1 MTTVL
6 LAGASGDL
14 GARTTR
20 ALVARGADVRAL
32 TRSGAGPEKQQ
43 KLLDLGATVA
53 VADYDDAA
61 ALRQAAEGVDVVVST
76 ISGVRSVIVDA
87 QTQLLDAAVAAGV
100 PRFIPSDYAADY
112 RRVAP
117 GSNRNFEMRRDFAR
131 VLDRAAIRATS
142 VLNGA
147 FADMLTGQAPLV
159 LFDRDRVLY
168 WHDADQLLD
177 FTTKDDTAA
186 FTADAALDPDAPR
199 YLEIAGSE
207 VSARDLART
216 MTELTGRTFR
226 PTYAGPLGLLGGAAK
241 VGRAVSRD
249 DEAPFPAWQGMQYL
263 HSMFSGIGKLGPL
276 DNDRYGP
283 REWTPVRDVLAAR
296 GAAPEAAQQA
306 A

>member
-14 GARTTR
+14 GARTAR
-20 ALVARGADVRAL
+20 ALLAKGAEVRAL
-32 TRSGAGPEKQQ
+32 TRPGSG
-43 KLLDLGATVA
+43 KLEELHSLGVTV
-53 VADYDDAA
+53 VEADYDDAA
-61 ALRQAAEGVDVVVST
+61 ALRRACEGVDVVLST
-76 ISGVRSVIVDA
+76 VSGVRSVIVDA
-87 QTQLLDAAVAAGV
+87 QSRLLAAAVAAGV

-131 VLDRAAIRATS
+131 VLDRAPIRSTS
-142 VLNGA
+142 VLIGA

-159 LFDRDRVLY
+159 LFDRGRVLY

-186 FTADAALDPDAPR
+186 FTADVALDPDAPR
-199 YLEIAGSE
+199 YLEVAGSS

-216 MTELTGRTFR
+216 MTELTGRPFRATF
-226 PTYAGPLGLLGGAAK
+226 AGPLGLLSGMAR

-249 DEAPFPAWQGMQYL
+249 DEAPFPVWQGMQYL

-276 DNDRYGP
+276 DNDRYGQ
-283 REWTPVRDVLAAR
+283 RHWTPVREVLAAR
-296 GAAPEAAQQA
+296 
-306 A
+306 

>member
-14 GARTTR
+14 GARTAR
-20 ALVARGADVRAL
+20 ALVAKGAEVRAL
-32 TRSGAGPEKQQ
+32 TRPGSGPGQ
-43 KLLDLGATVA
+43 LDELRSLGGTV
-53 VADYDDAA
+53 VEADYGDAA
-61 ALRQAAEGVDVVVST
+61 ALRRACEGVDVVVST
-76 ISGVRSVIVDA
+76 VSGVRSVIVDA
-87 QTQLLDAAVAAGV
+87 QSRLLAAAVAAGV
-100 PRFIPSDYAADY
+100 PRFVPSDYAADY

-131 VLDRAAIRATS
+131 VLDRAPIRATS

-186 FTADAALDPDAPR
+186 FTADVALDPGAPR
-199 YLEIAGSE
+199 YLEVAGSS
-207 VSARDLART
+207 VSARDLAAT
-216 MTELTGRTFR
+216 MTELTGRRFK
-226 PTYAGPLGLLGGAAK
+226 PTYAGPLGLISGMAK
-241 VGRAVSRD
+241 VGRALSRD

-263 HSMFSGIGKLGPL
+263 HSMFSGVGQLGPL
-276 DNDRYGP
+276 DNDRYGQ
-283 REWTPVRDVLAAR
+283 RQWTPVREVLAAR
-296 GAAPEAAQQA
+296 
-306 A
+306 